1 MGLQPHRKHNNI
13 NQPELPE
20 SKPPTK
26 EYTWRDHGSSLICIR
41 GWLCRASMGEKALG
55 LRKACCT
62 SVGEWQDMDTEMGEW
77 EGEHPNRIRRR
88 EDEIG
93 YFGGWYQ
100 ERG

>member
-1 MGLQPHRKHNNI
+1 
-13 NQPELPE
+13 
-20 SKPPTK
+20 
-26 EYTWRDHGSSLICIR
+26 
-41 GWLCRASMGEKALG
+41 MGEKALG